1 MPALVFDCDGVLA
14 DTERDGHLPA
24 FNQTFEEFGLPVRWS
39 DAEYAEKVKVGG
51 GKERMR
57 TLLTPEFVAAAGLPA
72 DRAALDEQV
81 AAWHRRKTEIYTE
94 IIRSGSIPPRPGVRR
109 IAAEADEAGWTLAVA
124 STSAEASVR
133 SVLELAMGPEL
144 AARFSVFAGDVVERK
159 KPAPDIYAFA
169 LHRLGLDPADVVV
182 IEDSRNGMLAALGA
196 GLACAVT
203 TSAYTGEEDFTG
215 ASLVVTSLGDPPP
228 DEVVSRVLS
237 DPLGVHPGPCVVLA
251 DLAAL
256 RGAGGDAKS
265 APAGTTVAG
274 GDAKSAPMDG
284 GDADSAPA
292 GTSGAGGDAD
302 AAPARTPVD
311 GPLDPGPS
319 GPRPRPH

>member
-1 MPALVFDCDGVLA
+1 MAALIFDCDGVLA

-24 FNQTFEEFGLPVRWS
+24 FNKTFEEFGLPVRWS

-57 TLLTPEFVAAAGLPA
+57 TLLTPDFVAAAGLPS
-72 DRAALDEQV
+72 DPAALDERL
-81 AAWHRRKTEIYTE
+81 AGWHRRKTEIYTG
-94 IIRSGSIPPRPGVRR
+94 IIRGGSIPPRPGVRR
-109 IAAEADEAGWTLAVA
+109 VAAAAHSAGWTLAVA

-144 AARFSVFAGDVVERK
+144 AARFSVFAGDVVQRK

-169 LHRLGLDPADVVV
+169 VRGLGLDPVDVVA

-228 DEVVSRVLS
+228 EETVTRVLS
-237 DPLGVHPGPCVVLA
+237 DPLGVRPGRYVVLA
-251 DLAAL
+251 DLAVL
-256 RGAGGDAKS
+256 LSAGGGDS
-265 APAGTTVAG
+265 DPTTPDPL
-274 GDAKSAPMDG
+274 GDG
-284 GDADSAPA
+284 
-292 GTSGAGGDAD
+292 
-302 AAPARTPVD
+302 PAR
-311 GPLDPGPS
+311 
-319 GPRPRPH
+319 PRPRPH

>member
-39 DAEYAEKVKVGG
+39 DAEYAQKVKVGG

-57 TLLTPEFVAAAGLPA
+57 TLLTPDFVATAGLPS
-72 DRAALDEQV
+72 DPAALDEQV
-81 AAWHRRKTEIYTE
+81 AAWHRRKTEIYTG
-94 IIRSGSIPPRPGVRR
+94 IISSGRIPPRPGVRR
-109 IAAEADEAGWTLAVA
+109 IAEAAYEAGWPLAVA

-144 AARFSVFAGDVVERK
+144 AARFAVFAGDVVQRK

-169 LHRLGLDPADVVV
+169 VRRLGLDPADVVA

-228 DEVVSRVLS
+228 RETVARVLS
-237 DPLGVHPGPCVVLA
+237 DPRAVHPGPYVELG
-251 DLAAL
+251 DLTGLLTA
-256 RGAGGDAKS
+256 
-265 APAGTTVAG
+265 
-274 GDAKSAPMDG
+274 
-284 GDADSAPA
+284 DADP
-292 GTSGAGGDAD
+292 GVRGDTAAD
-302 AAPARTPVD
+302 STPSD
-311 GPLDPGPS
+311 
-319 GPRPRPH
+319 PRPH